1 MLGDGRHLRV
11 RSFSVLLP
19 ALGRTIDYHA
29 ALYFPR
35 PLPSVLLPQH
45 GSIMLNFSQTGHQAG
60 SQGGGLHQR
69 PRPSSSVLLPQ
80 HGSIM
85 LNFSQTGHQA
95 VESVRQPGRWTASA
109 CSVTEGTS
117 EYARFQFCSQH
128 LAEL

>member
-85 LNFSQTGHQA
+85 LNFCQTGHQV
-95 VESVRQPGRWTASA
+95 VESVRHNAQFLRPSP
-109 CSVTEGTS
+109 SVLRPALG
-117 EYARFQFCSQH
+117 
-128 LAEL
+128 